1 MNSTAS
7 VQSEILEAIAPGV
20 LRDEALTTAPLF
32 KTGTLIVSM
41 QALET
46 LARYKVTADSL
57 LKRHERGDWRQCDP
71 VDQHINERALCVG
84 ARVFS
89 IYKVARK
96 TMIWVITVADRSQ
109 TMILLP
115 GQYL

>member
-1 MNSTAS
+1 MGSTAS
-7 VQSEILEAIAPGV
+7 VQTEVLEASAPSVIRNEGV
-20 LRDEALTTAPLF
+20 ANSPLF
-32 KTGTLIVSM
+32 KTGTLIMSM

-71 VDQHINERALCVG
+71 CDQHTNQRALSVG

-89 IYKVARK
+89 VYKIARK
-96 TMIWVITVADRSQ
+96 TTIWVITVADRSQ
-109 TMILLP
+109 TMILMP